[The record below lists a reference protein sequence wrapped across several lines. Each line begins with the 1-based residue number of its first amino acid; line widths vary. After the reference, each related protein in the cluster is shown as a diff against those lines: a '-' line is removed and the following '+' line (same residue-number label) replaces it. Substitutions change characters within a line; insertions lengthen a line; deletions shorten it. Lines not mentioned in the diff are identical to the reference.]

1 MSDHIYL
8 LQVAISAKVRQ
19 SVQVSFSDLK
29 LPESVVDAFQKQ
41 QAVSVRP
48 VLSGK
53 LKEYL
58 SFLRTEQHKLYE
70 ECTINQ
76 GDTHFLHGDSFNE
89 AMVRIQFIRSKAA
102 EFNIQLNDLWY
113 QEYSQ
118 WVTTVDNFLDP
129 LFAEDPDAL
138 KIAKELYLSLFPT
151 KKEFENPIQV
161 FVVGP
166 NPVCLT
172 EAQHADDHPLADQ
185 IYHASLAHT
194 TEVLMAAK
202 EGAADRAF
210 MKAAKL
216 IDDLDV
222 RKATNVSERQTGGA
236 KSRGSWQLIAQ
247 DLRLISKHCEGFESV
262 AELADALVEVG
273 VNLQST
279 VPKVRNEAFNSFA
292 EIKRA
297 IRRELDDI
305 VNARSSTKGLEALQK
320 SLSLSGD
327 YADLLGKIDQ
337 VSSQEELDELSSLV
351 EVEKGIYQQRAKEL
365 QKTINAK
372 AELLRASSISLE
384 ETLEEVACIK
394 TPDF

>member
-102 EFNIQLNDLWY
+102 EFNSQLNDLWY

-247 DLRLISKHCEGFESV
+247 DLRLISKHCEGFENV
-262 AELADALVEVG
+262 AELADALVDVG
-273 VNLQST
+273 TNLQST

-372 AELLRASSISLE
+372 AELLRACSISLE
-384 ETLEEVACIK
+384 ETIEEVASIR

>member
-1 MSDHIYL
+1 
-8 LQVAISAKVRQ
+8 
-19 SVQVSFSDLK
+19 
-29 LPESVVDAFQKQ
+29 
-41 QAVSVRP
+41 
-48 VLSGK
+48 
-53 LKEYL
+53 
-58 SFLRTEQHKLYE
+58 
-70 ECTINQ
+70 
-76 GDTHFLHGDSFNE
+76 
-89 AMVRIQFIRSKAA
+89 
-102 EFNIQLNDLWY
+102 
-113 QEYSQ
+113 
-118 WVTTVDNFLDP
+118 
-129 LFAEDPDAL
+129 
-138 KIAKELYLSLFPT
+138 
-151 KKEFENPIQV
+151 
-161 FVVGP
+161 
-166 NPVCLT
+166 
-172 EAQHADDHPLADQ
+172 
-185 IYHASLAHT
+185 
-194 TEVLMAAK
+194 
-202 EGAADRAF
+202 
-210 MKAAKL
+210 
-216 IDDLDV
+216 
-222 RKATNVSERQTGGA
+222 
-236 KSRGSWQLIAQ
+236 
-247 DLRLISKHCEGFESV
+247 V

-279 VPKVRNEAFNSFA
+279 VPKIRNEAFNSFA

>member
-1 MSDHIYL
+1 MADHIYL

-19 SVQVSFSDLK
+19 SVQVSFNDLK
-29 LPESVVDAFQKQ
+29 LPDTVVDAFQKQ

-58 SFLRTEQHKLYE
+58 SYLRTEQHKLYE

-89 AMVRIQFIRSKAA
+89 AMARIQFIRAKAA
-102 EFNIQLNDLWY
+102 EFNSLLNDLWY

-118 WVTTVDNFLDP
+118 WVTTVDNFIDP
-129 LFAEDPDAL
+129 LFTDDPDAL

-166 NPVCLT
+166 NPVCLS

-185 IYHASLAHT
+185 IYHASITHT
-194 TEVLMAAK
+194 SEVLQAAK

-222 RKATNVSERQTGGA
+222 RKPTNVSERQTGGA

-247 DLRLISKHCEGFESV
+247 DLRLISKHCEGFEGV
-262 AELADALVEVG
+262 AALADALVGVG
-273 VNLQST
+273 VNLQSPT
-279 VPKVRNEAFNSFA
+279 PKVRNEAFNSFA

-297 IRRELDDI
+297 IRRELDAI
-305 VNARSSTKGLEALQK
+305 VEARNSTKGLEALQK
-320 SLSLSGD
+320 SLSLSGE
-327 YADLLGKIDQ
+327 YADLLAQIEQ
-337 VSSQEELDELSSLV
+337 VTTQEELDELSSQV

-365 QKTINAK
+365 QKSVNAK
-372 AELLRASSISLE
+372 AELLKASSISFE
-384 ETLEEVACIK
+384 DTVKEVVSMD